1 MKKINLNKFTKEI
14 FILISILLIGITIF
28 VLSKPTLI
36 NNNDTVI
43 HEELNKELNNIYSFF
58 VNKNS
63 KEQNKKI
70 IKVKSGESLQKILL
84 NEGIAQSEIN
94 KIYSKITKKI
104 DLKKIQQGQDITII
118 LEKNNNQI
126 KISRISF
133 QTNQLSTAYILANE
147 NDYDFKIVKKNL
159 EKVNFLAKG
168 TIQK

>member
-1 MKKINLNKFTKEI
+1 MR
-14 FILISILLIGITIF
+14 
-28 VLSKPTLI
+28 
-36 NNNDTVI
+36 
-43 HEELNKELNNIYSFF
+43 
-58 VNKNS
+58 
-63 KEQNKKI
+63 
-70 IKVKSGESLQKILL
+70 
-84 NEGIAQSEIN
+84 GIAQSEIN

-168 TIQK
+168 TIQNSLYSSAKKIGIDR